1 MRLIRW
7 FALTTLV
14 AAQLVVVA
22 YTCLWA
28 YRIRMHPVRDYGY
41 LIHEFDPWFNF
52 RVAQY
57 LAKNGWFKFAKWYD
71 YMSWYPI
78 GRPIGTTTYPGMQF
92 ASIGIWKVMKL
103 LPKAEWEMKWLEQ
116 LPKGWK
122 TYFPGHGK
130 LSFSSM
136 SLNDVCVL
144 TPAWFGGVATLFL
157 VLLTMEASESTSAGV
172 AAGLVMAIIPAHMM
186 RSSAGEYDNEAVAVA
201 CFCATFWLWCRSIR
215 TPQSWPW
222 SILAGLAYFTAAA
235 TWGGYIF
242 VNNMIGL
249 HAAVLVALGKN
260 NSDLY
265 KAYTLWYVIGTSL
278 ATLVPVIG
286 WSPLKAVE
294 QMPTL
299 LVFITFQLMQICDLT
314 RHRTSRLANPWVFFA
329 FRVGVFALAILVGA
343 GVCWVLYSL
352 GHFAPL
358 GARIRGLFLKH
369 KKTGNPLVDSV
380 AEHSA
385 TSNQAYAQFLG
396 DARFV
401 AAVGLLFCWH
411 QRTPAKIFPVIY
423 AAVAWHFSGK
433 MSRLMIICG
442 PIVSMLAGYPVGIV
456 VDWCLQQFLNL
467 LCAPRPLAEPQKELR
482 SGGMGSIF
490 RVLWSYCQP
499 MALPTEAQDTLKLL
513 EDIHG
518 QFPRPC
524 RAIRCSVAIMV
535 LVTGYVNIREP
546 TKKFIRECEEIAP
559 HMGHP
564 SIVFKS
570 GQGLITDYLD
580 GYKWMKDNTPADAR
594 VMAWWD
600 YGYQITGIGNRTSI
614 ADGNTWNHEHIATLG
629 RTLTNPEKKAHNI
642 MKHLADYVLVWAGGH
657 GDDMGKSPHL
667 ARIANSV
674 FPDTCGEDDPTC
686 RKFGFTHTGEPTEM
700 MASSFLYKAVK
711 HNMEGVRLDP
721 KLFKEV
727 HTTKYGLMRIFKVL
741 GVSEESKN
749 WIADPANRKCDAP
762 GSWYC
767 VGQYPPALS
776 KLIAKRKNFAQLEDF
791 NRKDGEKSAYTRMV
805 EEKMK
810 REEAGWDDNI

>member
-7 FALTTLV
+7 LALTVLV
-14 AAQLVVVA
+14 LAQLLVVA
-22 YTCLWA
+22 YACLWA

-103 LPKAEWEMKWLEQ
+103 LPKAEYEMKWLDF

-122 TYFPGHGK
+122 TYFPGNGK

-136 SLNDVCVL
+136 NLNDVCVL

-157 VLLTMEASESTSAGV
+157 VLLTIEASESTSAGV

-215 TPQSWPW
+215 TPKSWPW
-222 SILAGLAYFTAAA
+222 GILAGFAYFTAAA

-260 NSDLY
+260 NSGLY

-278 ATLVPVIG
+278 ATCVPVIG
-286 WSPLKAVE
+286 WAPFKAVE

-299 LVFITFQLMQICDLT
+299 LVFITFQLMQVCDLI
-314 RHRTSRLANPWVFFA
+314 RRRSSRLANPWLFSA
-329 FRVGVFALAILVGA
+329 FRVAIFASAILVGA

-385 TSNQAYAQFLG
+385 TSNQAYEQFLG

-411 QRTPAKIFPVIY
+411 QETPAKFFPVIY

-442 PIVSMLAGYPVGIV
+442 PIVSMLAGYPVGIIT
-456 VDWCLQQFLNL
+456 DWCLQQFLNL
-467 LCAPRPLAEPQKELR
+467 LCAPRPSAELPKEVR
-482 SGGMGSIF
+482 SGGMGSIY
-490 RVLWSYCQP
+490 RWLWRYCQP
-499 MALPTEAQDTLKLL
+499 MAVPTEATDVLQLVDQ
-513 EDIHG
+513 IHG
-518 QFPRPC
+518 RFPRPC
-524 RAIRCSVAIMV
+524 RAIRCTVAILV

-546 TKKFIRECEEIAP
+546 TKKFIQECEGIAP

-629 RTLTNPEKKAHNI
+629 RTLTNPEKKAYNI
-642 MKHLADYVLVWAGGH
+642 MRHLADYVLVWAGGH

-674 FPDTCGEDDPTC
+674 FPDVCGEDDPTC
-686 RKFGFTHTGEPTEM
+686 RKFGFTQTGPTEM
-700 MASSFLYKAVK
+700 MAASFLYKAVK

-805 EEKMK
+805 EDKMK
-810 REEAGWDDNI
+810 GEEAGWDDHI